1 MICKKHLAEL
11 PEKKNYFYHINYL
24 AFLACAS
31 IKYCLSTR
39 TAQATLLAPVIFM
52 VFWLGLPPVTEKQQT
67 VGNEIDFGGV
77 YT

>member
-1 MICKKHLAEL
+1 MICKKHPAEL
-11 PEKKNYFYHINYL
+11 PEKKKKLTYKVYL

-52 VFWLGLPPVTEKQQT
+52 VFWLGLPPVAEKQQT
-67 VGNEIDFGGV
+67 VNNEINFGGV